1 MMHIDRLVNVKGFV
15 RMTTAIVIAGG
26 VGRRM
31 GLPTP
36 KQFLLVEGKPV
47 IIYTLLNLQ
56 NTPEIDEIVIV
67 VPEGWAE
74 VLQPQIEEYGVTK
87 ATQIVIGGSC
97 RQESVHNGILALKGR
112 AKDDDVL
119 CFLDANRPMV
129 SPCLIQKNLAQ
140 LEHGDLSISL
150 GISVDTIYLSTDGK
164 NVDRQGDR
172 SAIYRGLGLESTRFK
187 DALAVSTRAKDEGV
201 KDFPLTTLMLHY
213 GYHVIA
219 SEGSVRSFKITT
231 QEDLDMFR
239 AYLLLDA
246 QKASEIAEAERK

>member
-1 MMHIDRLVNVKGFV
+1 
-15 RMTTAIVIAGG
+15 MTTAIVIAGG
-26 VGRRM
+26 MGRRM

-36 KQFLLVEGKPV
+36 KQFIPVEGKPV

-112 AKDDDVL
+112 TKDDDVL

-129 SPCLIQKNLAQ
+129 SPDLIQKNLAQ
-140 LEHGDLSISL
+140 LASGDLSISL
-150 GISVDTIYLSTDGK
+150 GASVDTLFLSA
-164 NVDRQGDR
+164 DRQTVDQLCDR
-172 SAIYRGLGLESTRFK
+172 NTIYRGLGLESARFK
-187 DALAVSTRAKDEGV
+187 DALTVSTRAKDDGV
-201 KDFPLTTLMLHY
+201 KDFPLTVLMLHY
-213 GYHVIA
+213 GYHVVA